1 MPFPLKIVNNLG
13 KNDQHDDEDYW
24 NRYIFDFHVP
34 IQHVHT
40 EGDNQK
46 DHKAGRNG
54 YPVFQFKDGAVDPQI
69 RQVIKTLLDGKLTEW
84 EVAFWLA
91 MPSNFFDG
99 RPAAE
104 YMKDSEEN
112 FKFVLACAVQD
123 AADRR
128 ANY

>member
-54 YPVFQFKDGAVDPQI
+54 YPVFQFKDGAVDPQV
-69 RQVIKTLLDGKLTEW
+69 RQVIKILLDNGLTEW
-84 EVAFWLA
+84 GVAFWLA
-91 MPSNFFDG
+91 RPSKFYDN
-99 RPAAE
+99 RPAVE

-112 FKFVLACAVQD
+112 FKLVVAHAHEN

>member
-1 MPFPLKIVNNLG
+1 MKDSRSTREYLGGISLQALNDRVRKNNILRLKN
-13 KNDQHDDEDYW
+13 
-24 NRYIFDFHVP
+24 
-34 IQHVHT
+34 
-40 EGDNQK
+40 
-46 DHKAGRNG
+46 KAGRNG
-54 YPVFQFKDGAVDPQI
+54 YPVFQFKDGAVDPQV

-91 MPSNFFDG
+91 VPSNFFDG
-99 RPAAE
+99 RPAVE

-112 FKFVLACAVQD
+112 FKLVVAHAHEN